1 MPNNKTI
8 LIVEDDKSIAEAL
21 QLKLQVNK
29 FNVLLATN
37 GEQALDMVK
46 KEKLD
51 LILLD
56 IIIPKM
62 NGFDFLETI
71 KKDPKLKDIK
81 VIIMSNLG
89 QEMDIEHG
97 KSLGAVDY
105 LVKSDCDIGDI
116 AKKIDSSL
124 T

>member
-21 QLKLQVNK
+21 QLKLQVSK

-37 GEQALDMVK
+37 GEQALNMVK

-116 AKKIDSSL
+116 AKKIDSL
-124 T
+124 LA